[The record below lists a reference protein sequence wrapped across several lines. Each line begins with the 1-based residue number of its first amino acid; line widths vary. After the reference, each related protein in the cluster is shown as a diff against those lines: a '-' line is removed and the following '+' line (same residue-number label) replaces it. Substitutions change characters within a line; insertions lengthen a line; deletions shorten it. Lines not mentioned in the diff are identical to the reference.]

1 MNVQLKG
8 REVSFYRSDPDARL
22 LFAWHAFAEA
32 AELGALQTGTDAAVC
47 VLDNHHA
54 GTTAAFVNRRT
65 AELAVAESARRGY
78 LNGRA
83 SAGMFAWLRPTGLI
97 WNYLVNDYLLGKDP
111 PAFDIL
117 YWTSDTTNMP
127 AALHRDFIELSVEN
141 SLVRPGAVRVLD
153 TPVDLTKITLDSY
166 VVAGIADHIT
176 PWQNAYRTTQLLGS
190 APRFALSTSGHIAAM
205 VNPPGNEKASF
216 WTHDGNP
223 EDAAA
228 WLEAAT
234 QHRGTCWNDW
244 VKWLSQRSGEE
255 KRPRRTLGSAAF
267 KATDAAPGTYA
278 LNA

>member
-111 PAFDIL
+111 PPLTFSTGPPTPPTCRRRCTA
-117 YWTSDTTNMP
+117 TS
-127 AALHRDFIELSVEN
+127 S
-141 SLVRPGAVRVLD
+141 SCQ
-153 TPVDLTKITLDSY
+153 
-166 VVAGIADHIT
+166 
-176 PWQNAYRTTQLLGS
+176 WRT
-190 APRFALSTSGHIAAM
+190 
-205 VNPPGNEKASF
+205 
-216 WTHDGNP
+216 
-223 EDAAA
+223 
-228 WLEAAT
+228 
-234 QHRGTCWNDW
+234 
-244 VKWLSQRSGEE
+244 RS
-255 KRPRRTLGSAAF
+255 
-267 KATDAAPGTYA
+267 
-278 LNA
+278 